1 MKILK
6 KDSNKMEVEIE
17 INEYNENFN
26 SELIWKDEVDIEIDN
41 ILNDYNSVK
50 ALMAKTKEFKWTNK
64 E

>member
-41 ILNDYNSVK
+41 ILNDYNFI
-50 ALMAKTKEFKWTNK
+50 KTLTTETEKSK
-64 E
+64 